1 MGVPT
6 MVHVIMASGLQNP
19 RSVRQA
25 LLVLS
30 SCVGVEGVLVVVRV
44 CVWRGDG
51 ACVECNYIHVCTARI
66 GVQ

>member
-30 SCVGVEGVLVVVRV
+30 SCVGVEGALVVVRV
-44 CVWRGDG
+44 CVWGWRGR
-51 ACVECNYIHVCTARI
+51 Y
-66 GVQ
+66 